1 MALGREF
8 PTRALATSLALPCQ
22 AEHCADVRTE
32 AALVDVLT
40 RARDEC
46 LPVHLLGGGSNV
58 VAMPTVSGL
67 TVLVRIGGVRSERS
81 TDSTTVTVG
90 AGENW
95 QGLVRYCLGQGLG
108 HLANLSLIPGTVGG
122 APIQNIG
129 AYGVEVASY
138 IERVRVVERD
148 SLQTGWLSH
157 AECGFGYRD
166 SIFRRRPHD
175 FAISQVQFRFPDDC
189 PLDMSYNGIADELGK
204 MAVVRAKP
212 VDVAEAV
219 SRIRRRKLPD
229 PRLIP
234 NAGSFFKNPQL
245 DQERYTQ
252 LGSQLGG
259 IASWSSQA
267 AGSTSAPAVTRVKLS
282 AAALIERAIGIDRG
296 VNNAPGVYPWRLQ
309 PLVLVH
315 RGGCDGIEVLRVARQ
330 IARAVKNRFAIELER
345 EPRIFGDQPRVE
357 EPAGL

>member
-8 PTRALATSLALPCQ
+8 PSRALATSLALPCQ

-40 RARDEC
+40 RARAEC
-46 LPVHLLGGGSNV
+46 IPAHLLGGGSNV

-67 TVLVRIGGVRSERS
+67 TVLVKIGGICSERRN
-81 TDSTTVTVG
+81 DSTILTVG
-90 AGENW
+90 AGESW
-95 QGLVRYCLGQGLG
+95 QGFVRYCLGQGLG

-138 IERVRVVERD
+138 VERVRVVERD
-148 SLQTGWLSH
+148 TLQTGWLSQ
-157 AECGFGYRD
+157 AECAFGYRD
-166 SIFRRRPHD
+166 SIFRRRPGD
-175 FAISQVQFRFPDDC
+175 YAISKVQFCFPDDC
-189 PLDMSYNGIADELGK
+189 PVDMSYNGIEDELDR
-204 MAVVRAKP
+204 MAVARAKP

-229 PRLIP
+229 PRSIP

-245 DQERYTQ
+245 SQERYAA
-252 LGSQLGG
+252 LGSQLDG
-259 IASWSSQA
+259 IAFWPTQA
-267 AGSTSAPAVTRVKLS
+267 ADSPPAPARTRVKLS
-282 AAALIERAIGIDRG
+282 AAALIERAVGIDRG
-296 VNNAPGVYPWRLQ
+296 VNNASGVYPWRLQ

-315 RGGCDGIEVLRVARQ
+315 RGGCDGVEVLRVARR
-330 IARAVKNRFAIELER
+330 IAELVQNRFAVDLEL
-345 EPRIFGDQPRVE
+345 EPRIFGDLPRAE
-357 EPAGL
+357 EPASL